1 MPINSRML
9 VGSSGIAI
17 TLQPCVPA
25 NAKVSGVLVAAIQNG
40 GCGRCVGRGNDVTF
54 LKLLNSPPAET
65 FSSFS
70 SSVTWLSPSVKRRRL
85 SSRLTPNCANSCGR
99 KARAKPTSSRPALM
113 PSSMPISPAS
123 LSGRLN
129 AGSTAPV
136 ISRVFLVRIAAAVR
150 NSSGF
155 GL

>member
-1 MPINSRML
+1 MP
-9 VGSSGIAI
+9 AK
-17 TLQPCVPA
+17 
-25 NAKVSGVLVAAIQNG
+25 AKVSGVLVAAIQNG
-40 GCGRCVGRGNDVTF
+40 GCGFCVGRGSEVTF
-54 LKLLNSPPAET
+54 WKLWNSPLDET

-70 SSVTWLSPSVKRRRL
+70 SSVICASPSVKRRRL

-99 KARAKPTSSRPALM
+99 KARAKPTSSRPSLM

-123 LSGRLN
+123 LSGLLN

-150 NSSGF
+150 NSSGL